1 MDQAQGLSRRE
12 RFKLA
17 LEEFWRAHI
26 VDDDPY
32 DALENEQFEELI
44 RARQAAEKDA
54 SAIEE
59 LALAA

>member
-12 RFKLA
+12 RFKLV
-17 LEEFWRAHI
+17 LEKFWRAHI

-32 DALENEQFEELI
+32 DALENEHFEALL
-44 RARQAAEKDA
+44 RARKAAVKDA

-59 LALAA
+59 LPLAA